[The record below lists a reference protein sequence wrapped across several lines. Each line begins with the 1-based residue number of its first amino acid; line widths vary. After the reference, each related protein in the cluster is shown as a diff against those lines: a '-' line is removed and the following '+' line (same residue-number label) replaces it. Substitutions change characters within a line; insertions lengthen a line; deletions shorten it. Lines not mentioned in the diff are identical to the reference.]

1 MLALCRRRWWW
12 KMAVTQDK
20 LIRLIDQAAAEN
32 WMTLELAGEG
42 LSDLPPGIGKLTKLK
57 TLPCWLSDYALV

>member
-20 LIRLIDQAAAEN
+20 LIRLIDQATAEN
-32 WMTLELAGEG
+32 WMTLELTGEG
-42 LSDLPPGIGKLTKLK
+42 LSDLPPEIGKLTKLK
-57 TLPCWLSDYALV
+57 TLSYWLSDYALV